1 MTELIKCKLE
11 FKPKEWG
18 EKGNE
23 AYFYLFIFLL
33 MKLFMGLSFTYILVA
48 NPVHEIILN
57 QLLTCSGLNI
67 SLILIIKS

>member
-1 MTELIKCKLE
+1 MTELIKCKLG

-33 MKLFMGLSFTYILVA
+33 MKLFMGLSFIYILVA
-48 NPVHEIILN
+48 NPYD
-57 QLLTCSGLNI
+57 T
-67 SLILIIKS
+67 

>member
-1 MTELIKCKLE
+1 MTELIKCKLG

-33 MKLFMGLSFTYILVA
+33 MKLFMGLSFIYILVA
-48 NPVHEIILN
+48 NPYD
-57 QLLTCSGLNI
+57 TWDCF
-67 SLILIIKS
+67 KSIANMFRFKHFSNFNY